1 MHRLKE
7 GAVNPEFRMEQVQTY
22 IKFCRTITPQF
33 TQESAQILKEE
44 YKLIRQ
50 RQKAENN
57 RTSYKVT
64 VRQLESLIRLSEALA
79 RAHCDDQIR
88 PNYVREVCRLLRN
101 SNINIVKNDIE
112 FETIQDE
119 INKELQEERRVEA
132 ER

>member
-1 MHRLKE
+1 
-7 GAVNPEFRMEQVQTY
+7 
-22 IKFCRTITPQF
+22 
-33 TQESAQILKEE
+33 LKEE